1 MILKVITLSLNR
13 NLSLDNTFDNSSTLS
28 ELKND
33 ETIVPIQIPFS

>member
-13 NLSLDNTFDNSSTLS
+13 NLSLDNTLDNSSTLS

-33 ETIVPIQIPFS
+33 ETIVSIQIPFS